1 MQREKIKMTVAF
13 LSVKFFFISDN
24 EIPILKKYI
33 TRIEKTKTTANLVI
47 PIYLRTVRCK
57 RHQ

>member
-1 MQREKIKMTVAF
+1 MTVAF

-33 TRIEKTKTTANLVI
+33 THIEKTKTTANLVI